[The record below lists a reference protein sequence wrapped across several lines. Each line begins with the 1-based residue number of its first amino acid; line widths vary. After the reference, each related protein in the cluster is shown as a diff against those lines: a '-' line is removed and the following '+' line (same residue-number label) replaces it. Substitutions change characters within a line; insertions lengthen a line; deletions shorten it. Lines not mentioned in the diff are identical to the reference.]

1 LKRARD
7 LIVVMDRPEGRLTEC
22 TYGSGVVV
30 ACFGSELAAPVR
42 AVRRIV
48 CWWVG
53 PWGRFCQGRG
63 PCKGSPPSRGTG
75 GASDLFHVA
84 VSRKG
89 AVLLACFELTLTNL
103 IVTNGRSYLEREH
116 NGTLPLP
123 PRPRRA
129 GTLGLDKAWGGCG
142 SRRQRGPNRRRRRPV
157 DICVLI
163 VTNLI
168 M

>member
-1 LKRARD
+1 MKRACD
-7 LIVVMDRPEGRLTEC
+7 LFVVMDQPEGRLTGC
-22 TYGSGVVV
+22 TYGAGVVV

-53 PWGRFCQGRG
+53 PWGRFSQGRG
-63 PCKGSPPSRGTG
+63 PCKESPPSQGTA
-75 GASDLFHVA
+75 GAGDLFHVA

-89 AVLLACFELTLTNL
+89 EVLLAFFELTLTDL
-103 IVTNGRSYLEREH
+103 IVTNGGSYLKREP

-129 GTLGLDKAWGGCG
+129 GTLGLD
-142 SRRQRGPNRRRRRPV
+142 
-157 DICVLI
+157 
-163 VTNLI
+163 
-168 M
+168 